1 MMSSTSQSSA
11 VDRLLR
17 ACLDGDLPSAA
28 AAVSDGAS
36 VNEKRGVWLPL
47 TTSLYRKRDDIAVWL
62 LSHGADPNGSD
73 VMFRGA
79 AFSTP
84 DLLQLLIDAGG
95 SVNGESGR
103 EPPLFWTVFNSRE
116 DNGRVLLAQPAF
128 DFYLQYEGRAP
139 EQFARN
145 RGESALADVIV
156 QEVSRGLPTPHHN
169 LISHRRRRRRCHHP
183 PPFMYYR
190 RH

>member
-1 MMSSTSQSSA
+1 
-11 VDRLLR
+11 
-17 ACLDGDLPSAA
+17 
-28 AAVSDGAS
+28 
-36 VNEKRGVWLPL
+36 
-47 TTSLYRKRDDIAVWL
+47 
-62 LSHGADPNGSD
+62 
-73 VMFRGA
+73 MFRGA

-145 RGESALADVIV
+145 RGESALADAIV
-156 QEVSRGLPTPHHN
+156 QEVSRGLPTAPTTSSA
-169 LISHRRRRRRCHHP
+169 IVAAAVVVVTIRHRLCIIVVTEHSQHANPCRNRK
-183 PPFMYYR
+183 
-190 RH
+190 